1 MDIVTEGGKWLLTQ
15 GVLGVI
21 AAALGWVAWTYKTEL
36 AKCYAISLEREKA
49 MGEIVTANAVALS
62 SHNAETAQ
70 RTRAI
75 EAQAMQSQAQAMT
88 IAEMNRYI
96 GDLVQKIEKL
106 QGEVIDLRRM
116 LAEGKRS

>member
-1 MDIVTEGGKWLLTQ
+1 
-15 GVLGVI
+15 
-21 AAALGWVAWTYKTEL
+21 
-36 AKCYAISLEREKA
+36 

>member
-1 MDIVTEGGKWLLTQ
+1 
-15 GVLGVI
+15 
-21 AAALGWVAWTYKTEL
+21 
-36 AKCYAISLEREKA
+36 
-49 MGEIVTANAVALS
+49 
-62 SHNAETAQ
+62 
-70 RTRAI
+70 
-75 EAQAMQSQAQAMT
+75 MQSQAQAMT